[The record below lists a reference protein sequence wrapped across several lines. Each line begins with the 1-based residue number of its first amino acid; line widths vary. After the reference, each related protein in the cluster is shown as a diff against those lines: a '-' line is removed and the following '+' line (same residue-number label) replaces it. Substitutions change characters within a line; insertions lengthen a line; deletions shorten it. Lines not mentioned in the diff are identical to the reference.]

1 MLAKYYNENSLWY
14 ILNILLQ
21 YFYKI
26 HTLDP
31 KKKKKIDPIVPD
43 LVSSGYY
50 NKNTIDWEA

>member
-31 KKKKKIDPIVPD
+31 KKKKDPIVPD